1 MNNTNNELD
10 ATSRGKQ
17 QNGEGG
23 GGPGDQQDAENEEA
37 NWAMEAEESAI
48 RLKVEN
54 GLKHIR
60 DGDRARGKEAF
71 EEVLKNDLKSSKTIK
86 QLRFVAARNLAKAL
100 EEESTNVE
108 VEKDDEKRRKLR
120 ARALELYVEAV
131 DFDAKDVVVWHRLG
145 TLAQE
150 LDNVVL
156 ARFAFSNKVFKD
168 VQIHKVEDA
177 GHLVNSFLLDGNK
190 VVLVA
195 QQRTIV
201 VDYDYT

>member
-60 DGDRARGKEAF
+60 DGDRARGKEATADWC
-71 EEVLKNDLKSSKTIK
+71 L
-86 QLRFVAARNLAKAL
+86 
-100 EEESTNVE
+100 
-108 VEKDDEKRRKLR
+108 
-120 ARALELYVEAV
+120 
-131 DFDAKDVVVWHRLG
+131 
-145 TLAQE
+145 
-150 LDNVVL
+150 
-156 ARFAFSNKVFKD
+156 
-168 VQIHKVEDA
+168 
-177 GHLVNSFLLDGNK
+177 
-190 VVLVA
+190 
-195 QQRTIV
+195 
-201 VDYDYT
+201 